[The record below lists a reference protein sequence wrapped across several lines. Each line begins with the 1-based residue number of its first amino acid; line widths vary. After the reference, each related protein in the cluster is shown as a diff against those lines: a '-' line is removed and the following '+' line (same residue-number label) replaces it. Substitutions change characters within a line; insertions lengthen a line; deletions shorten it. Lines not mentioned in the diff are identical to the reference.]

1 MKAINSFL
9 QYRPNAEWIRESSG
23 LPWLELELAV
33 PVDVILREFETVKH
47 RLVKHRSGDVVVG
60 HKHAGWKSMC
70 IYGVN
75 TETTT
80 NSDKQHNWTDIA
92 ENCSYTVA
100 WIKENFVIDDKT
112 GRMRFMYLE
121 PGGYIL
127 PHTDKTK
134 SRLTEINIA
143 ITHPKGCV
151 FRFLDK
157 GNIPF
162 EPGKAFII
170 DTSNRHM
177 VFNNSN
183 KPRLHMIM
191 HTKISD
197 ETIVESYEKSYYC

>member
-9 QYRPNAEWIRESSG
+9 QYRPNADWIKENSG
-23 LPWLELELAV
+23 LPWLELDLEV
-33 PVDVILREFETVKH
+33 PVNDILEEFETVKH
-47 RLVKHRSGDVVVG
+47 RLVEHRAGDIIVG

-70 IYGVN
+70 IYGAN

-80 NSDKQHNWTDIA
+80 ASDQKHNWTDIA
-92 ENCSYTVA
+92 TDCFSTVD
-100 WIKENFVIDDKT
+100 WIKENFIIDSNT
-112 GRMRFMYLE
+112 GRIRFMYLE

-127 PHTDKTK
+127 PHTDKTN
-134 SRLTEINIA
+134 SRLSEINIA
-143 ITHPKGCV
+143 ITHPQGCV
-151 FRFLDK
+151 FRFLDR

-177 VFNNSN
+177 VVNLS
-183 KPRLHMIM
+183 KEPRLHIIL

-197 ETIVESYEKSYYC
+197 HLLTESYEKSYYR